1 MTQWHQIVYNNG
13 VAMDQHN
20 AVTMDRAL
28 SHQHA
33 ADLRYQQPCPLVNE
47 PALLLIND
55 IKLLL
60 FSCCVVEILTSH
72 IMWYDVTC
80 PRLDYMTIS
89 YCKMSCLT
97 HPHMHK
103 VLFVASHATI

>member
-20 AVTMDRAL
+20 AVTMDQAS

-33 ADLRYQQPCPLVNE
+33 VNLRRQYPCPLVDE

-60 FSCCVVEILTSH
+60 FSCCV
-72 IMWYDVTC
+72 D
-80 PRLDYMTIS
+80 
-89 YCKMSCLT
+89 KMIDQLERIFPVVYANNIHSDINAQRNACR
-97 HPHMHK
+97 
-103 VLFVASHATI
+103 I